1 MRIITAW
8 RSRAEAALFEGG
20 QGGLTHSAG
29 SPQWRDH
36 PPRRAGS
43 RQRGTYPGTIL
54 SSHPDSENFQLPSN
68 EQSTFD
74 TSSQAGDHSGTLS
87 RDASVPAAIMSLLGE
102 INDIEQRISSEWA
115 AEQQLRADEIASL
128 PSVAEEPAPLRGP
141 RSRFTPDDVVAAA
154 RDGMRTARAHRVAS
168 RELPELPPETSRTLP
183 ESPRDW
189 EERAAELEEQLVEQ
203 RLESA
208 RERADMEAK
217 LLATERQL
225 ALSARAAAASPQ
237 LSLHN
242 GSDGC
247 GAALPPDPAA
257 GASAGPG
264 VLSLTRRT
272 PRACDISTLRFHAC
286 VRGNTWYGCSVV

>member
-1 MRIITAW
+1 MPHSGERIGVLCRGAP
-8 RSRAEAALFEGG
+8 RSGCDR
-20 QGGLTHSAG
+20 H
-29 SPQWRDH
+29 H
-36 PPRRAGS
+36 RAGS
-43 RQRGTYPGTIL
+43 RQRGPYPGAIL
-54 SSHPDSENFQLPSN
+54 ASHPDSENFQLPSN

-87 RDASVPAAIMSLLGE
+87 RDVSVPGTTAIMSLLGE
-102 INDIEQRISSEWA
+102 ITDAEQRFSSEWA

-128 PSVAEEPAPLRGP
+128 PSVAEDPAPLRGP

-154 RDGMRTARAHRVAS
+154 RDGMRTARAHRVVS
-168 RELPELPPETSRTLP
+168 RELPEPPPETSRTLP

-237 LSLHN
+237 LSLYN

-247 GAALPPDPAA
+247 AAARPPTLRLLHLMCLVFVPARQ
-257 GASAGPG
+257 PRRVRCF
-264 VLSLTRRT
+264 VLRLTRMGFMRART
-272 PRACDISTLRFHAC
+272 L
-286 VRGNTWYGCSVV
+286 W